1 MTRATSLPADA
12 RIGRVALLAA
22 DRTELVEFYRDVV
35 GLEVHSRG
43 AETTTL
49 GAGDRTLLAVDEAQ
63 AASPRHQTETGLY
76 HTAFRVPSREALGGA
91 LERIRAQ
98 WTLDGAS
105 DHDVSEA
112 LYLSD
117 PAGNGVEI
125 YCDRPR
131 DQWQTNDGM
140 VQMGTSP
147 LDLEGLKAVAD
158 DTDSIDPETTV
169 GHVHLEVSD
178 IEDARKFYERTI
190 GFDVTVDLE
199 PSALFLA
206 AGGYHH
212 HVGLNTWNNRSAPA
226 SGSGLAWFEILLPE
240 EAAISA
246 LRERVESADYSVT
259 DLECG
264 FEVTDPDEIAIR
276 VRLEG
281 RNDES

>member
-1 MTRATSLPADA
+1 MTRSTSLPADT
-12 RIGRVALLAA
+12 RIGRVALRTA
-22 DRTELVEFYRDVV
+22 DRAELVEFYRDVV
-35 GLEVHSRG
+35 GLEVYSRG
-43 AETTTL
+43 PETTTL
-49 GAGDRTLLAVDEAQ
+49 GAGGQPLLEVDEAQ
-63 AASPRHQTETGLY
+63 TASPRTHTETGLY
-76 HTAFRVPSREALGGA
+76 HTAFRVPSRKALGGA

-131 DQWQTNDGM
+131 NQWQTNDGM

-147 LDLEGLKAVAD
+147 LDLEEVTAVAD
-158 DTDSIDPETTV
+158 ESDSIDPETTV
-169 GHVHLEVSD
+169 GHIHLEVSD
-178 IEDARKFYERTI
+178 TRDAREFYERTI

-212 HVGLNTWNNRSAPA
+212 HVGLNTWNDRSMPA
-226 SGSGLAWFEILLPE
+226 SGSGLAWFEFLLSDE
-240 EAAISA
+240 SAVSA
-246 LRERVESADYSVT
+246 LRERVASADYPIT
-259 DLECG
+259 DLESG
-264 FEVTDPDEIAIR
+264 FEVSDPDGIAIR
-276 VRLEG
+276 IWLE
-281 RNDES
+281 S